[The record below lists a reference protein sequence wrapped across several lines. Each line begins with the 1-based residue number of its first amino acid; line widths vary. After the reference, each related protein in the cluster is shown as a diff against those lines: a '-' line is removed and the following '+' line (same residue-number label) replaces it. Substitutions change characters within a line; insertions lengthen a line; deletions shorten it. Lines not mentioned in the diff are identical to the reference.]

1 MPKCRKGKVS
11 ENKAGRRY
19 EKAGYGVK
27 YRKKFRFGEVDL
39 IAKRGREKIAAE
51 VKHGNK
57 TRTILTS
64 EVKKIAKK
72 ARHLRAKPAII
83 LTGRARLSSNARKAA
98 RKLRVKVKK
107 I

>member
-1 MPKCRKGKVS
+1 MPKCRKGTVS

-19 EKAGYGVK
+19 EKAGYDVE

-39 IAKRGREKIAAE
+39 IAKRSREKIVAE

-57 TRTILTS
+57 SRTIPAS

-72 ARHLRAKPAII
+72 AKYLRAKPAII
-83 LTGRARLSSNARKAA
+83 LTGKARLSSNARKTA
-98 RKLRVKVKK
+98 RKLGVRIKK